1 MYQISCA
8 IYENMANHLIDKV
21 GKSSYFSGTVE
32 FSTIDNQGCEVECRI
47 VASLIIYRETIS
59 LPEGCVEVIS
69 NIVPVWLECHTI
81 VEMEERINDF
91 DIVELKNYICV
102 W

>member
-8 IYENMANHLIDKV
+8 IYQNMANHLVDKC
-21 GKSSYFSGTVE
+21 GNSSYFSGTLE
-32 FSTIDNQGCEVECRI
+32 FSAIDNQGYEVECKI
-47 VASLIIYRETIS
+47 IASLIIYHQTIS

-69 NIVPVWLECHTI
+69 NIVPVWIECHTI

-91 DIVELKNYICV
+91 DMQELKSYICV